1 MNTEEHRLC
10 FLKTLQNIH
19 LGQPRITFPSPFCV
33 ADVGQSIITLF
44 QINKIL
50 KLLEDG
56 NATGVRQSSMLGERV
71 CRRGNQTCSLS
82 EAQHHNAIIHYHRQ
96 MYTIY
101 IYIRIYKWMEPS

>member
-1 MNTEEHRLC
+1 MNTEEHHLC

-50 KLLEDG
+50 KLLDDG
-56 NATGVRQSSMLGERV
+56 NATGVRPKLHARGKGVQKRKPNMFTIGSS
-71 CRRGNQTCSLS
+71 TS
-82 EAQHHNAIIHYHRQ
+82 
-96 MYTIY
+96 
-101 IYIRIYKWMEPS
+101 